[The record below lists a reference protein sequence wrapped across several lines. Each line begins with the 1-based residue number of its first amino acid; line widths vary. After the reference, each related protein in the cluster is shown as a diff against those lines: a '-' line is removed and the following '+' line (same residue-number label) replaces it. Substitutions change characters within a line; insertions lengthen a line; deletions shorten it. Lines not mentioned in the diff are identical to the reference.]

1 MIDRL
6 EKKSLFWP
14 TMVGLFAPI
23 VGIFM
28 YFSWHENQP
37 REAKAA
43 LIASIV
49 SIIVIGILSA
59 LLVVLKLILFFDLI

>member
-1 MIDRL
+1 MIDRF

-28 YFSWHENQP
+28 YFSWHVNQP

-43 LIASIV
+43 LTGAIL
-49 SIIVIGILSA
+49 SIIVIGILIA
-59 LLVVLKLILFFDLI
+59 LLVVLKLILFFNLI